1 MEIPKIYVKKIEN
14 VDHQITMNIEATMHV
29 YPLDVVSI
37 GVDPGVTN
45 IGIAKIIPDK
55 VKGSALVLLHHIYM
69 EREKNPVERMMKLC
83 MYMHERIYVTGGEI
97 LTIEGASYGK
107 HYRQVE
113 LAEARAVIAMW
124 GAKKG
129 LNVGIVPPNT
139 IRKVAFGSAKV
150 KNPWED
156 IPDDCAAALG
166 CAIYGY
172 RQIS

>member
-1 MEIPKIYVKKIEN
+1 MCIPKINVRKIEE
-14 VDHQITMNIEATMHV
+14 VDRQIITNIEATMAD
-29 YPLDVVSI
+29 YPLDIVSI
-37 GVDPGVTN
+37 GIDPGVTN
-45 IGIAKIIPDK
+45 IGIAKIVPGK
-55 VKGSALVLLHHIYM
+55 KETLVLLHQIHL
-69 EREKNPVERMMKLC
+69 ERLDNSVERMENLDKFL
-83 MYMHERIYVTGGEI
+83 YQRIYVNGQEL

-113 LAEARAVIAMW
+113 LAEARTVMAMW
-124 GAKKG
+124 GVKRGMK
-129 LNVGIVPPNT
+129 VQIIPPNT
-139 IRKVAFGSAKV
+139 IRKVAFGSAKI